1 MEHEIINSSTAAD
14 GKRSTCA
21 DAGESTT
28 SRQTL
33 DFSKVLENDLLERV
47 FRPGQYLGNEWGALK
62 KPFDEARVRLALTF
76 PDVYELGLSNFG
88 LKILYQI
95 GNAVEGFLV
104 DRAYAPGSDMEL
116 LLRERSIPLWGWE
129 SRRPLNHFEL
139 VGFSLQYE
147 LTYTNVLNLLDLS
160 QIPVKSHERKSLFP
174 LIFGGGPSAVNP
186 EPMALFMDFFI
197 IGDGEE
203 AIVSVMRIVDE
214 FKSSIADGAFDSVDE
229 TETTRNRLLYRLA
242 TEVPGVYVP
251 KFYAPKEGSLQPK
264 PMTAEEIF
272 GVTHADPSHVVPALP
287 ERVLRQVVSLSESNQ
302 PTNNIV
308 PYLNLVHDREV
319 LEVRRGCD
327 RGCRFCQPGYTFLPV
342 RERSSDDLV
351 KLSNAALQHSGH
363 EEYSLLSLCVS
374 DYTSLHDSVRALNRE
389 HSEKRSSLSFPSQR
403 ADRMN
408 LDLAEELKVVRK
420 SGITLAPEAGTDR
433 MRMVINKGLSHQ
445 QIISAIEAA
454 YKSGWTSVKLY
465 FMCCLPTETDEDL
478 AGIIEILKEATHHCR
493 VIRKA
498 DPAKY
503 SKFIEFTCTISNTV
517 PKPFTPFQWFGQVD
531 PRETMRRQHVLRG
544 KLRESKL
551 NNVVLHFTEPKISM
565 LEAVISRGDRRIS
578 ELIYRTWKAGAKFD
592 AWDEH
597 FKYDLWNQ
605 SAIEL
610 GISLEAEACTHR
622 EVGSHQPWDV
632 VHVGLMDWWLV
643 KEWEKAMAVQET
655 APCSENLCHACGI
668 CTELDTTH
676 VLAAPR
682 PEVLKRNPFVKE
694 LSANSDEDHHPSLF
708 FTKPPEP
715 PSADTRLKIL
725 FEFRKVGALRFI
737 SHLDLQHLLARAIRR
752 TGMKLSYSQ
761 GFNPSPRLQ
770 LAVSLPLFQ
779 ESAGEVGEVEMSEA
793 ISAEE
798 FVARLNEQLPVEVQ
812 INRARVVERNKQA
825 LNHLVSSAT
834 YEARL
839 PEGTENRQEL
849 IAQLPKRV
857 QEILNR
863 KQVLIESGRGGQT
876 VNSIASTDGSPA
888 EPNASQQEGLST
900 AHGGGKDNGASQK
913 VRDIRPGIMSVS
925 ISEEDHEV
933 LQFELI
939 TSPQFHVKPTELLE
953 QIHPGVTFRVTR
965 LELRTQTGEKLFDAG
980 RAHIVTSDA
989 DVKVQREPILN

>member
-1 MEHEIINSSTAAD
+1 MWSTRLINLSTAANRQPRKNT
-14 GKRSTCA
+14 GA
-21 DAGESTT
+21 STT
-28 SRQTL
+28 SEQNSE
-33 DFSKVLENDLLERV
+33 FSNLLENDLLERV
-47 FRPGQYLGNEWGALK
+47 FRPGQYLGNEWGAIR

-95 GNAVEGFLV
+95 GNREDGFLV
-104 DRAYAPGSDMEL
+104 DRAYAPGADMEL
-116 LLRERSIPLWGWE
+116 LMRERSVPLWAWE
-129 SRRPLNHFEL
+129 SRRPLNQFEL
-139 VGFSLQYE
+139 IGFSLQYE
-147 LTYTNVLNLLDLS
+147 LTYTNVLNLIDLA
-160 QIPVKSHERKSLFP
+160 QIPVKAAERKSIFP
-174 LIFGGGPSAVNP
+174 LVFGGGPSAVNP
-186 EPMALFMDFFI
+186 EPMALFMDFFL

-203 AIVSVMRIVDE
+203 AIVSVMKIVDE
-214 FKSSIADGAFDSVDE
+214 FKKSNSENLDGTSRD
-229 TETTRNRLLYRLA
+229 RLLYKLA

-251 KFYAPKEGSLQPK
+251 KFYAVKEGSLKPK
-264 PMTAEEIF
+264 PLSAKEIF
-272 GVTHADPSHVVPALP
+272 GDFAEGNAEFPPLP
-287 ERVLRQVVSLSESNQ
+287 ERVLRQVVPLSDENQ

-351 KLSNAALQHSGH
+351 KLSSAALEHSGH

-420 SGITLAPEAGTDR
+420 SGITLAPEAGTER

-478 AGIIEILKEATHHCR
+478 AGIVEILKEATHHCR
-493 VIRKA
+493 VIRKN

-531 PRETMRRQHVLRG
+531 PRETIRKQHVLRN
-544 KLRESKL
+544 KLKESKL
-551 NNVVLHFTEPKISM
+551 KNVVLNFTDPKISL

-578 ELIYRTWKAGAKFD
+578 EVIYRTWKSGAKFD

-597 FKYDLWNQ
+597 FKYELWNN
-605 SAIEL
+605 AANEM
-610 GISLEAEACTHR
+610 GISLEAEACTQR

-632 VHVGLMDWWLV
+632 IHVGLMDWWLV
-643 KEWEKAMAVQET
+643 KEWEKAMAVKET

-676 VLAAPR
+676 VLANPK
-682 PEVLKRNPFVKE
+682 PEVMKRNPFVKE
-694 LSANSDEDHHPSLF
+694 LSANNDEDGHPSLF
-708 FTKPPEP
+708 FTKPPEK
-715 PSADTRLKIL
+715 PSDDTRTKIL
-725 FEFRKVGALRFI
+725 FEIHKLGALRFI

-752 TGMKLSYSQ
+752 TGMRLSYSQ

-779 ESAGEVGEVEMSEA
+779 ESRGEVGEVELSEA

-812 INRARVVERNKQA
+812 IIRARVVEKNKQA
-825 LNHLVSSAT
+825 LNHLVASAT
-834 YEARL
+834 YEARI
-839 PEGTENRQEL
+839 PQGADNREQL
-849 IAQLPKRV
+849 IAQLPEKIQDV
-857 QEILNR
+857 LNR
-863 KQVLIESGRGGQT
+863 KEVLIQAARGNQP
-876 VNSIASTDGSPA
+876 VISVPSADGSPA
-888 EPNASQQEGLST
+888 EPNASQEDGAST
-900 AHGGGKDNGASQK
+900 AHGGGKDNNANQK
-913 VRDIRPGIMSVS
+913 VRDIRPGIMSIS
-925 ISEEDHEV
+925 ISDEDHEV
-933 LQFELI
+933 FQFELV
-939 TSPQFHVKPTELLE
+939 TSPQFHVKPSELLE
-953 QIHPGVTFRVTR
+953 QIHPGVSFRVTR

-980 RAHIVTSDA
+980 RAHIATADG
-989 DVKVQREPILN
+989 DVKVHREPILN

>member
-1 MEHEIINSSTAAD
+1 MWSTRLINLSTAANRKTRNNS
-14 GKRSTCA
+14 GASA
-21 DAGESTT
+21 T
-28 SRQTL
+28 SRQ
-33 DFSKVLENDLLERV
+33 DSEFSKLLEDDLLERV
-47 FRPGQYLGNEWGALK
+47 FRPGQYLGNEWGAIS

-95 GNAVEGFLV
+95 GNRVDGFLV
-104 DRAYAPGSDMEL
+104 DRAYAPGADMETL
-116 LLRERSIPLWGWE
+116 MRERSLPLWAWE
-129 SRRPLNHFEL
+129 SRRPLKNFEL
-139 VGFSLQYE
+139 IGFSLQYE

-160 QIPVKSHERKSLFP
+160 QIPVKAAERTDLFP

-186 EPMALFMDFFI
+186 ESMALFMDFFI

-203 AIVSVMRIVDE
+203 AIVGVMKIVDE
-214 FKSSIADGAFDSVDE
+214 FKQANSVNQNLDGTSRD
-229 TETTRNRLLYRLA
+229 RLLYRLA

-251 KFYAPKEGSLQPK
+251 KFYAVKEGSLK
-264 PMTAEEIF
+264 PNPLTAKEIF
-272 GVTHADPSHVVPALP
+272 GDAADDSTEFPPLP

-342 RERSSDDLV
+342 RERSADDLV
-351 KLSNAALQHSGH
+351 KLSSAALQHSGH

-420 SGITLAPEAGTDR
+420 SGITLAPEAGTER

-493 VIRKA
+493 LIRKS
-498 DPAKY
+498 DPVKY
-503 SKFIEFTCTISNTV
+503 SRYIEFTCTISNTV

-531 PRETMRRQHVLRG
+531 PKETIRRHHVLRN
-544 KLRESKL
+544 KLKESKL
-551 NNVVLHFTEPKISM
+551 KSVVLNFTEPKISL

-578 ELIYRTWKAGAKFD
+578 ELIYRTWKSGAKFD

-597 FKYDLWNQ
+597 FKYDLWNK
-605 SAIEL
+605 AAGEL
-610 GISLEAEACTHR
+610 GISLEAEACTSR

-632 VHVGLMDWWLV
+632 VHIGLMDWWLV

-655 APCSENLCHACGI
+655 APCSENLCHACGV

-676 VLAAPR
+676 ILAAPK
-682 PEVLKRNPFVKE
+682 PEVMKRNPFVKE
-694 LSANSDEDHHPSLF
+694 LSANTDEDHHPSLF
-708 FTKPPEP
+708 FTKPPEK
-715 PSADTRLKIL
+715 PSDDTRTKIL
-725 FEFRKVGALRFI
+725 FELHKVGALRFI

-752 TGMKLSYSQ
+752 TGIRLSYSQ

-779 ESAGEVGEVEMSEA
+779 ESRGEVAEVELSEA

-798 FVARLNEQLPVEVQ
+798 FMTRLNEQLPPEVQ
-812 INRARVVERNKQA
+812 INRARVVEKNKQA
-825 LNHLVSSAT
+825 LNHLVASAT

-839 PEGTENRQEL
+839 PFGIENRKQL
-849 IAQLPKRV
+849 IEQLPQKI
-857 QEILNR
+857 QDILNR
-863 KQVLIESGRGGQT
+863 KEVLIQTARGNQPAIPNP
-876 VNSIASTDGSPA
+876 VAASADGSPA
-888 EPNASQQEGLST
+888 EPKASQEEGAGT
-900 AHGGGKDNGASQK
+900 AHGEGKDNNANQK
-913 VRDIRPGIMSVS
+913 VRDIRLGIMSLS
-925 ISEEDHEV
+925 ISNEDHEV

-939 TSPQFHVKPTELLE
+939 TSPQFHVKPSELLE

-980 RAHIVTSDA
+980 RAHIAPPDG
-989 DVKVQREPILN
+989 DVKIHKEPILN